1 MTKSRPVLLGWDGV
15 SSMGIEWSEEWRR
28 ARAGD
33 SGIGPLTRF
42 PLRPDSPV
50 RIAGQVNLDPAA
62 IDPCPP
68 CLRPREMAHW
78 KSPVFRYSMLV
89 VYRALAK
96 AGITITPELAP
107 RVAVTFSTAIG
118 GLDAVVDA
126 DRALVSSGALPL
138 PYMNP
143 NSCVNMI
150 AGKISIL
157 SGATGPCITT
167 VTACATG
174 STSMAMGALLIETG
188 RADLVIAGAVD
199 FPLVEP
205 IVAGFSTMNG
215 SFKPK
220 NDEDAQHPEKASRP
234 FSIDRRG
241 FVISE
246 GAASAILAS
255 PEFAKAH
262 GLHPEFELAGWS
274 LTSDAHHPVA
284 PHRPT
289 IARCMAEAIASAGIR
304 PETIAAVNAHAS
316 STRVGDKVEDEAL
329 RDVFGG
335 KVPPVS
341 ANKSQFGHAMGAASI
356 LESLLTLEGMRD
368 GVLLPTINFTR
379 DPDIQLD
386 VVTETRHHP
395 NQDYVLKNAFG
406 FGGTNTC
413 LIFHRLV

>member
-1 MTKSRPVLLGWDGV
+1 MDF
-15 SSMGIEWSEEWRR
+15 SETWRR
-28 ARAGD
+28 AKAGE
-33 SGIGPLTRF
+33 SGLGPLTRF
-42 PLRPDSPV
+42 PLRPDFPV

-62 IDPCPP
+62 IEPCPP

-78 KSPVFRYSMLV
+78 KSPVFRYSMLSV
-89 VYRALAK
+89 HRALAK
-96 AGITITPELAP
+96 AGIDITPELAP

-118 GLDAVVDA
+118 GLDAVVEA
-126 DRALVSSGALPL
+126 DRRLVATGELPL

-174 STSMAMGALLIETG
+174 STSMAMGAMLIDTG

-199 FPLVEP
+199 FPLVES

-215 SFKPK
+215 AFKPK
-220 NDEDAQHPEKASRP
+220 TEADAQRPEKASRP
-234 FSIDRRG
+234 FSLDRRG

-246 GAASAILAS
+246 GAGCAILSS
-255 PEFAKAH
+255 PEFAEAH
-262 GLHPEFELAGWS
+262 GLRSDLELAGWS
-274 LTSDAHHPVA
+274 LTSDANHPVA

-289 IARCMAEAIASAGIR
+289 VGACMAEAIATAGIR
-304 PETIAAVNAHAS
+304 PQDIAAVNAHAS
-316 STRVGDKVEDEAL
+316 ATRVGDKIEDEAL
-329 RDVFGG
+329 HDVFGD

-341 ANKSQFGHAMGAASI
+341 ANKSQLGHAMGAASAI
-356 LESLLTLEGMRD
+356 ESMLALEGMRE
-368 GVLLPTINFTR
+368 GVLLPTINFTP
-379 DPDIQLD
+379 DPDIHLD
-386 VVTETRHHP
+386 VVTETRACP
-395 NQDYVLKNAFG
+395 NQEYVLKNAFG

-413 LIFHRLV
+413 LVFHRLG

>member
-1 MTKSRPVLLGWDGV
+1 MSTSRPVLLAWDGV
-15 SSMGIEWSEEWRR
+15 SSMGLEWSEQWRR
-28 ARAGD
+28 AKAGE

-42 PLRPDSPV
+42 PLRPESPV
-50 RIAGQVNLDPAA
+50 RIAGQVNMDPDAVRPLP
-62 IDPCPP
+62 D

-89 VYRALAK
+89 VHRALAK
-96 AGITITPELAP
+96 AGITITPEIAP
-107 RVAVTFSTAIG
+107 RTAVTFSTAIG

-126 DRALVSSGALPL
+126 DRALVAKGAPPL

-150 AGKISIL
+150 AGKIAIL

-174 STSMAMGALLIETG
+174 STSMAMAALLIETG
-188 RADLVIAGAVD
+188 RADLAIAGAVD

-205 IVAGFSTMNG
+205 IVEGFSTMNG
-215 SFKPK
+215 AFKPK
-220 NDEDAQHPEKASRP
+220 TDEDALHPEKASRP
-234 FSIDRRG
+234 FSLDRRG

-246 GAASAILAS
+246 GAACVLVASAD
-255 PEFAKAH
+255 FAKAH

-274 LTSDAHHPVA
+274 MTADAHHPVA
-284 PHRPT
+284 PHRAT
-289 IARCMAEAIASAGIR
+289 IARCMAESIAAAGVRRDAIAAI
-304 PETIAAVNAHAS
+304 NAHAS

-329 RDVFGG
+329 HDVFGDA
-335 KVPPVS
+335 VPPVS
-341 ANKSQFGHAMGAASI
+341 ANKSQFGHAMGAASV

-368 GVLLPTINFTR
+368 GVVLPTINFTR
-379 DPDIQLD
+379 DPDIHLD
-386 VVTETRHHP
+386 VVTETRALP
-395 NQDYVLKNAFG
+395 NQEYVLKNAFG

-413 LIFHRLV
+413 LIFHRLA

>member
-15 SSMGIEWSEEWRR
+15 SSMGIDWPEQWRR
-28 ARAGD
+28 ARAGE

-50 RIAGQVNLDPAA
+50 RIAGQVNMDPDA
-62 IDPCPP
+62 IQPLPP

-126 DRALVSSGALPL
+126 DRSMVASGALPL

-188 RADLVIAGAVD
+188 RAEVVIAGAVD

-220 NDEDAQHPEKASRP
+220 TDEDAQHPEKASRP

-246 GAASAILAS
+246 GAASVILAS
-255 PEFAKAH
+255 AEFAKAH

-274 LTSDAHHPVA
+274 LSPDAHHPVA

-289 IARCMAEAIASAGIR
+289 IARCMSEAIVASGIR
-304 PETIAAVNAHAS
+304 PNAIAAVNAHAS

-329 RDVFGG
+329 HDVFGD

-341 ANKSQFGHAMGAASI
+341 ANKSQFGHAMGAASM

-379 DPDIQLD
+379 DPDIHLD

-413 LIFHRLV
+413 LIFHRL

>member
-15 SSMGIEWSEEWRR
+15 SSMGIDWPEQWRR
-28 ARAGD
+28 ARAGE

-42 PLRPDSPV
+42 ALRPDSPV
-50 RIAGQVNLDPAA
+50 RIAGQVNLDPEA
-62 IDPCPP
+62 IQPLPP

-89 VYRALAK
+89 VHRALAR
-96 AGITITPELAP
+96 AGITITPDLAP

-126 DRALVSSGALPL
+126 DRALVASGTLPL

-174 STSMAMGALLIETG
+174 STSVAMGAMLIETG
-188 RADLVIAGAVD
+188 RADVVIAGAVD

-220 NDEDAQHPEKASRP
+220 TDEDAQRPEKASRP

-246 GAASAILAS
+246 GAASVILAS
-255 PEFAKAH
+255 AEFAQAH

-274 LTSDAHHPVA
+274 LSSDAHHPVA
-284 PHRPT
+284 PNRPT
-289 IARCMAEAIASAGIR
+289 IARCMSEAIAASGIR
-304 PETIAAVNAHAS
+304 PEAIAAVNAHAS
-316 STRVGDKVEDEAL
+316 STKVGDKVEDEAL
-329 RDVFGG
+329 RDVFGD

-368 GVLLPTINFTR
+368 GVVLPTINFTR
-379 DPDIQLD
+379 DPDIRLD
-386 VVTETRHHP
+386 VVTETRQLP

-413 LIFHRLV
+413 LIFHRIA

>member
-1 MTKSRPVLLGWDGV
+1 MSTSRPVLLAWDGV
-15 SSMGIEWSEEWRR
+15 SSMGLEWSEQWRR
-28 ARAGD
+28 AKAGE

-42 PLRPDSPV
+42 PLRPESPV
-50 RIAGQVNLDPAA
+50 RIAGQVNLDPEA
-62 IDPCPP
+62 IQPLPA

-89 VYRALAK
+89 VHRALAK
-96 AGITITPELAP
+96 AGILLTPELAP
-107 RVAVTFSTAIG
+107 RMAVTFSTAIG

-126 DRALVSSGALPL
+126 DRALVAKGSPPL

-150 AGKISIL
+150 AGKIAIL

-174 STSMAMGALLIETG
+174 STSMAMAALLIETG

-205 IVAGFSTMNG
+205 IVEGFSTMNG
-215 SFKPK
+215 AFKPK
-220 NDEDAQHPEKASRP
+220 TDADALHPEKASRP
-234 FSIDRRG
+234 FS
-241 FVISE
+241 STA
-246 GAASAILAS
+246 GALSFPRVPPACLS
-255 PEFAKAH
+255 PAPTLPKPMACI
-262 GLHPEFELAGWS
+262 PRFELAGWS
-274 LTSDAHHPVA
+274 MTADAHHPVA
-284 PHRPT
+284 PHRAT
-289 IARCMAEAIASAGIR
+289 IARCMAESIESAGIR
-304 PETIAAVNAHAS
+304 RGAIAAINAHAS

-329 RDVFGG
+329 HDVFGDA
-335 KVPPVS
+335 VPPVS
-341 ANKSQFGHAMGAASI
+341 ANKSQFGHAMGAASA

-379 DPDIQLD
+379 DPDIHLD
-386 VVTETRHHP
+386 VVTETRALP
-395 NQDYVLKNAFG
+395 TQEYVLKNAFG

-413 LIFHRLV
+413 LIFHRLA

>member
-1 MTKSRPVLLGWDGV
+1 MAKSRPVLLAWDGV
-15 SSMGIEWSEEWRR
+15 SSMGIDWSTTWRR
-28 ARAGD
+28 AVAGE

-42 PLRPDSPV
+42 PLRPDFPV
-50 RIAGQVNLDPAA
+50 RIAGQVDMDPAA
-62 IDPCPP
+62 IEPCPP

-89 VYRALAK
+89 VHRALAK
-96 AGITITPELAP
+96 ADITITPELAP

-118 GLDAVVDA
+118 GLDAVVEA
-126 DRALVSSGALPL
+126 DRALVAGGALPL

-174 STSMAMGALLIETG
+174 STSIAMGALLIDAG
-188 RADLVIAGAVD
+188 RADVVIAGAVD

-220 NDEDAQHPEKASRP
+220 TDEDAASPQRASRP

-246 GAASAILAS
+246 GAGCAIIVSAD
-255 PEFAKAH
+255 FAKAH
-262 GLHPEFELAGWS
+262 GLRADFELAGWS

-289 IARCMAEAIASAGIR
+289 IARCMAEAITDAGIA
-304 PETIAAVNAHAS
+304 PDAIAAINAHAS
-316 STRVGDKVEDEAL
+316 STRVGDKIEDEAL
-329 RDVFGG
+329 HDVFGD

-341 ANKSQFGHAMGAASI
+341 ANKSQTGHAMGAASI
-356 LESLLTLEGMRD
+356 IESMLTLEGMRE
-368 GVLLPTINFTR
+368 GVLLPTINFTPDPEIHLDIVTATRVHR
-379 DPDIQLD
+379 DQ
-386 VVTETRHHP
+386 E
-395 NQDYVLKNAFG
+395 YVLKNAFG

-413 LIFHRLV
+413 LIFHRVA

>member
-15 SSMGIEWSEEWRR
+15 SSMGIDWPEQWRR
-28 ARAGD
+28 ARAGE

-50 RIAGQVNLDPAA
+50 RIAGQVNLDPDA
-62 IDPCPP
+62 IQPLPP

-126 DRALVSSGALPL
+126 DRAMVATGALPM

-174 STSMAMGALLIETG
+174 STSVAMGAMLIETG
-188 RADLVIAGAVD
+188 RADVVIAGAVD

-220 NDEDAQHPEKASRP
+220 TDEDAQHPGKASRP

-246 GAASAILAS
+246 GAASVILAS
-255 PEFAKAH
+255 AEFAQAH

-274 LTSDAHHPVA
+274 LSSDAHHPVA
-284 PHRPT
+284 PNRPT
-289 IARCMAEAIASAGIR
+289 IARCMSEAIAASGIR
-304 PETIAAVNAHAS
+304 PEAIAAVNAHAS
-316 STRVGDKVEDEAL
+316 STKVGDKVEDEAL
-329 RDVFGG
+329 RDVFGD

-386 VVTETRHHP
+386 VVTETRQLP

-413 LIFHRLV
+413 LIFHRL

>member
-1 MTKSRPVLLGWDGV
+1 MAKPRPVLIAWDGV
-15 SSMGIEWSEEWRR
+15 TSMGIDWDTTWRR
-28 ARAGD
+28 AVAGE
-33 SGIGPLTRF
+33 SGIRPLTRF
-42 PLRPDSPV
+42 PLRADSPV
-50 RIAGQVNLDPAA
+50 RIAGQVDLDPAA
-62 IDPCPP
+62 IEPLPP

-89 VYRALAK
+89 VHRALTK
-96 AGITITPELAP
+96 AGIVITPELAP

-118 GLDAVVDA
+118 GLDAAVEA
-126 DRALVSSGALPL
+126 DRAMVATGTLPL

-174 STSMAMGALLIETG
+174 STSLAMGALLIDAG
-188 RADLVIAGAVD
+188 RADVVIAGAVD
-199 FPLVEP
+199 FPLVES
-205 IVAGFSTMNG
+205 ITAGFAAMNG

-220 NDEDAQHPEKASRP
+220 NDEDAARPERASRP

-246 GAASAILAS
+246 GAGCAIMASAD
-255 PEFAKAH
+255 FAKAH
-262 GLHPEFELAGWS
+262 GLRADFELAGWS
-274 LTSDAHHPVA
+274 LTSDAFHPVA

-289 IARCMAEAIASAGIR
+289 IARCMSEAIADSGI
-304 PETIAAVNAHAS
+304 TSDGISAVNAHAS

-329 RDVFGG
+329 HDVFGSR
-335 KVPPVS
+335 VPPVS
-341 ANKSQFGHAMGAASI
+341 ANKSQTGHAMGAASI
-356 LESLLTLEGMRD
+356 IESMLALEGMRA
-368 GVLLPTINFTR
+368 GVLLPTLNLTPDPEINLDIATTTR
-379 DPDIQLD
+379 VHRDQ
-386 VVTETRHHP
+386 E
-395 NQDYVLKNAFG
+395 YVLKNAFG

-413 LIFHRLV
+413 LVFHRLS

>member
-1 MTKSRPVLLGWDGV
+1 MGKSRPVLLAWDGV
-15 SSMGIEWSEEWRR
+15 TSLGVDWATTWRR
-28 ARAGD
+28 ALAGE

-42 PLRPDSPV
+42 PLRPDFPV
-50 RIAGQVNLDPAA
+50 RIAGQVDLDPTA
-62 IDPCPP
+62 IEPLPA

-89 VYRALAK
+89 VHRALAQ
-96 AGITITPELAP
+96 AGIEITPELAP
-107 RVAVTFSTAIG
+107 RVAVTFATAIG

-126 DRALVSSGALPL
+126 DRALVATGALPL

-150 AGKISIL
+150 AGKISML

-167 VTACATG
+167 ITACATG

-188 RADLVIAGAVD
+188 RADVVIAGAVD

-215 SFKPK
+215 AFKPK
-220 NDEDAQHPEKASRP
+220 TDEDLAHPERASRP
-234 FSIDRRG
+234 FSLDRRG

-246 GAASAILAS
+246 GAGSVIMSSAD
-255 PEFAKAH
+255 FARAH
-262 GLHPEFELAGWS
+262 GLRADFALAGWS

-289 IARCMAEAIASAGIR
+289 IARCIAEAIAAAELR
-304 PETIAAVNAHAS
+304 PDAIATVNAHAS
-316 STRVGDKVEDEAL
+316 STKVGDKIEDEAL
-329 RDVFGG
+329 HDVFGEA
-335 KVPPVS
+335 VPPVT
-341 ANKSQFGHAMGAASI
+341 ANKSQLGHAMGAASVI
-356 LESLLTLEGMRD
+356 ESMLALEGMRH
-368 GVLLPTINFTR
+368 GVVLPTLNLTP
-379 DPDIQLD
+379 DPDIHLD
-386 VVTETRHHP
+386 IVTAARPLPE
-395 NQDYVLKNAFG
+395 QEYVLKSAFG

-413 LIFHRLV
+413 LVFQRLK

>member
-15 SSMGIEWSEEWRR
+15 SSMGIEWSEQWRR
-28 ARAGD
+28 ARAGE

-89 VYRALAK
+89 VHRALAK

-188 RADLVIAGAVD
+188 RADVVIAGAVD

-220 NDEDAQHPEKASRP
+220 TDEDARQPEKASRP

-246 GAASAILAS
+246 GAASVILSSA
-255 PEFAKAH
+255 EFARRTVCIQNSSSA
-262 GLHPEFELAGWS
+262 AGH
-274 LTSDAHHPVA
+274 LPRT
-284 PHRPT
+284 PT
-289 IARCMAEAIASAGIR
+289 IPLRPIAQPSHAAWPR
-304 PETIAAVNAHAS
+304 PSKQRRFAPTP
-316 STRVGDKVEDEAL
+316 L
-329 RDVFGG
+329 R
-335 KVPPVS
+335 
-341 ANKSQFGHAMGAASI
+341 
-356 LESLLTLEGMRD
+356 R
-368 GVLLPTINFTR
+368 
-379 DPDIQLD
+379 
-386 VVTETRHHP
+386 
-395 NQDYVLKNAFG
+395 
-406 FGGTNTC
+406 
-413 LIFHRLV
+413 